1 MYIYIYVLYICII
14 YIYDSIYTLES
25 VASSRQNPFGKS
37 HTHKLRLLNL
47 ASPGCAS
54 TGSGSKAFVTGNGG
68 VDWVQHS
75 DHLDVAVCLF
85 LSLLEK
91 KEYLQNHW
99 LLIVTPI
106 GPIQKIWNCHRVCT
120 PHCLTHSNI
129 HTQISYQVGCM
140 SHSISTKSLLLMIQP
155 PFSQHGTPIHS
166 QYQNT
171 RCAWNWLRQQRSWH
185 RYGGPS
191 S

>member
-1 MYIYIYVLYICII
+1 MC

-37 HTHKLRLLNL
+37 HTHKLRLLNP
-47 ASPGCAS
+47 ASPGCAG
-54 TGSGSKAFVTGNGG
+54 TGSGSKTFVTGNGG
-68 VDWVQHS
+68 VDRVQHS

-91 KEYLQNHW
+91 KEYPPRPLIRHW

-106 GPIQKIWNCHRVCT
+106 GPIQKIWNCHRVCS
-120 PHCLTHSNI
+120 PHCLTHSFLYI
-129 HTQISYQVGCM
+129 LRYHIVGCM

-155 PFSQHGTPIHS
+155 PFSQHVPNTFPVSKHS
-166 QYQNT
+166 VRMKLAEAAAVVAQVWWTYN
-171 RCAWNWLRQQRSWH
+171 
-185 RYGGPS
+185 
-191 S
+191 